1 MLGES
6 KTMKARGF
14 NKMYEATTRINR
26 IIDKTS
32 KFSESRIKPLP
43 LSKYMDETWTKT
55 SPLSNKNVKQDTD
68 KEK

>member
-14 NKMYEATTRINR
+14 NKMYEFTTRINR

-32 KFSESRIKPLP
+32 KFSLARVQPLAE
-43 LSKYMDETWTKT
+43 SKYMNE
-55 SPLSNKNVKQDTD
+55 
-68 KEK
+68 